1 MDSLTLGSLIHW
13 FSESLIH
20 RFIGSL
26 AACIESLLRC
36 FIDSLVHWQTDSLT
50 HWLIDWLVHWFIYS
64 VAHGF
69 FMSFRWDLNNH
80 LLIRWCTSQLWNFI
94 ASTSQKKN
102 PVESMGRWFP
112 IAMFL
117 VRTARAVPGITGI
130 KSLEVMSHTDLPI
143 SNFQS
148 RRNQSKY
155 QMCIVVWYCRDFPG
169 TLACGTRVAYDSF
182 LIFWHQVC
190 YSGHVNQHTDTK
202 TYLTSHW

>member
-1 MDSLTLGSLIHW
+1 MDSLTLVHWFTDSVNHWFIGSLVHWLLALSHCCVASLIHW
-13 FSESLIH
+13 FIDRLIH
-20 RFIGSL
+20 WLIGWSIDWFIGSFTQ
-26 AACIESLLRC
+26 LR
-36 FIDSLVHWQTDSLT
+36 TDSSCHFVGIST
-50 HWLIDWLVHWFIYS
+50 TIC
-64 VAHGF
+64 
-69 FMSFRWDLNNH
+69 SFVGAPHNFE
-80 LLIRWCTSQLWNFI
+80 TSLPLHR
-94 ASTSQKKN
+94 KKKK

>member
-1 MDSLTLGSLIHW
+1 MGSLISC
-13 FSESLIH
+13 F
-20 RFIGSL
+20 
-26 AACIESLLRC
+26 IESLLRC
-36 FIDSLVHWQTDSLT
+36 FIDSLT
-50 HWLIDWLVHWFIYS
+50 HWFIGS
-64 VAHGF
+64 LLRQFIGSWVHSLRLSCERILSCHFTGISTTIC
-69 FMSFRWDLNNH
+69 SFVGAPHNFE
-80 LLIRWCTSQLWNFI
+80 TSLPLHRK
-94 ASTSQKKN
+94 KKN